1 MPNPSSSLSV
11 AEMPVPATVDDL
23 RFEALQRLYLRREA
37 VDALIRSL
45 EVYEHVGIL
54 RRASCVPIS
63 AGRTWS
69 S

>member
-1 MPNPSSSLSV
+1 MPNPSSSL
-11 AEMPVPATVDDL
+11 AIAGKPVPATVDDL

-37 VDALIRSL
+37 VDALIHSL
-45 EVYEHVGIL
+45 EMYEHAGIL
-54 RRASCVPIS
+54 RRAPCVPIS

>member
-45 EVYEHVGIL
+45 EIYEHVGV
-54 RRASCVPIS
+54 RRASCVPIT